1 MRILIIGPGRAG
13 GALAVAAAAAGHV
26 ICGLVARSPLRWEL
40 GFPLVEGPWPTADL
54 VVIATRDGEIPEAA
68 RRAAEHHP
76 PAAVVHL
83 SGATSVSVF
92 SDLAARGWEAGS
104 FHPLQSLPDPQVGA
118 RVLAG
123 SWVAVTASGQVRE
136 LLRGLAASLGMNDF
150 DLDDGVR
157 SIYHSGATAASNFL
171 VAALDLAQQ
180 FFEKARVPF
189 AAAEPLSRA
198 VVGHAFA
205 LGARP
210 SLTGPIVRQ
219 DWETVRRQRSAAAEL
234 GDEALRQFDLLTAAT
249 AITASVIVPA
259 DLKLHRD

>member
-13 GALAVAAAAAGHV
+13 GALALAAAAAGHE

-40 GFPLVEGPWPTADL
+40 GFPLVSGSWPAVDL
-54 VVIATRDGEIPEAA
+54 VMIATRDGEIAEAA
-68 RRAAEHHP
+68 RQAANHHP

-83 SGATSVSVF
+83 SGATSVSVL
-92 SDLAARGWEAGS
+92 SGLAGRGWETGS
-104 FHPLQSLPDPQVGA
+104 FHPLQSLPDPQIGA
-118 RVLAG
+118 GVLAG
-123 SWVAVTASGQVRE
+123 SWVGVTAGGRLRD
-136 LLRGLAASLGMNDF
+136 LLRGLAASLGMHDF
-150 DLDDGVR
+150 DLDDEVR
-157 SIYHSGATAASNFL
+157 SIYHSGAAAASNFL

-189 AAAEPLSRA
+189 TAAEPLSKA

-219 DWETVRRQRSAAAEL
+219 DWETVRLQRSAAAEL
-234 GDEALRQFDLLTAAT
+234 GAEALRQFDLLAAAT
-249 AITASVIVPA
+249 AIAASVAIPP
-259 DLKLHRD
+259 DLRDDGD